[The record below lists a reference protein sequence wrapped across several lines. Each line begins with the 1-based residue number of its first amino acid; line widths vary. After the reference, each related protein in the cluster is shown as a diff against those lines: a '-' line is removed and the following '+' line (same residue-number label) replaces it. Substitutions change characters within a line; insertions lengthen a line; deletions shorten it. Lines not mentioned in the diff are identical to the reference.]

1 MRCVTTAAT
10 FRFYGH
16 VFVNKRTLL
25 VYVTLD
31 ARTVSIRN
39 RLYWAKRCSAMNIVA
54 VAAFNEA
61 LVHAMAIRFGKITF
75 GSSVALVTEDRL
87 FLDQQMLCLFGMMR

>member
-1 MRCVTTAAT
+1 
-10 FRFYGH
+10 
-16 VFVNKRTLL
+16 
-25 VYVTLD
+25 
-31 ARTVSIRN
+31 
-39 RLYWAKRCSAMNIVA
+39 VA

-61 LVHAMAIRFGKITF
+61 FVHAMAIRFGKITF